1 MTQLGINQGIK
12 RFGKEG
18 VDAVQAEMKQLHN
31 RAVLKP
37 VVASQ
42 LSLSEKKASLQY
54 LMFLKQNGRCC
65 ADSRK
70 QRLITRK
77 ENASAPTVSVEALM
91 FWCAID
97 VKAGR
102 DIATVD
108 IPGAF
113 MQKQIWTP
121 IWMNSSRPVGRS
133 NGGTPG
139 QIGPKV
145 V

>member
-18 VDAVQAEMKQLHN
+18 LDAVQAEIKQLHN

-54 LMFLKQNGRCC
+54 LMFLKQKGRGC
-65 ADSRK
+65 ADGRK
-70 QRLITRK
+70 QRMSTRK

-91 FWCAID
+91 FWCTID
-97 VKAGR
+97 VKTGR

-113 MQKQIWTP
+113 MQAD
-121 IWMNSSRPVGRS
+121 MDADMDE
-133 NGGTPG
+133 
-139 QIGPKV
+139 
-145 V
+145 